1 MWVEALGELRVGK
14 VSPKTYQLL
23 RRYVMAF
30 LKQRALMCARV
41 RAHVLVLV
49 CACVHALVCIRVFLL
64 HYRNTMHDL
73 NEKLPGILCIF

>member
-1 MWVEALGELRVGK
+1 MFRQEETVWVEALGELRVGK

-30 LKQRALMCARV
+30 LKLRAFMCACV

-49 CACVHALVCIRVFLL
+49 CACVHALVCIVSFC
-64 HYRNTMHDL
+64 YII
-73 NEKLPGILCIF
+73 EILCTI